1 MKRLLNSRKVSP
13 VFVHYH
19 NTVNCSPFQPPRRSI
34 TCLLC
39 RTARPGGA
47 ALPATPSLSSI
58 TRRSGVMLTSE
69 IIIISWC
76 QKEAEPDHLLLV
88 TRTRTDARGRR
99 HSVAVPMLPPPD
111 GEKFAG
117 GYSIQRNPI
126 TGGARLLPPPAPGQ
140 WEITFRIREL
150 ELYTRFCWY
159 HVV

>member
-1 MKRLLNSRKVSP
+1 MAGNGPLMTYKDYEKVIEQPKGKNSICNYCR
-13 VFVHYH
+13 
-19 NTVNCSPFQPPRRSI
+19 VNLSNYSINLSHFQPPRRSI
-34 TCLLC
+34 ICPWC

-47 ALPATPSLSSI
+47 ASRATPSPSSI
-58 TRRSGVMLTSE
+58 TRRSGVMLWHE
-69 IIIISWC
+69 IMLIMWC
-76 QKEAEPDHLLLV
+76 QKEPEPEHLLLV

-140 WEITFRIREL
+140 L
-150 ELYTRFCWY
+150 
-159 HVV
+159 